1 MKHLMIVILWVL
13 ISFIYSIGLG
23 MAFGLG
29 AMFLGNAF
37 IMSATGSLFSLCK
50 LVFNWQIK
58 WYYAGLLLAIL
69 NTTITL
75 LLVFILSDGDDDIK
89 SLAQMLSL
97 FYLFASY
104 IIYLTVE
111 ISIRWIFNN
120 KDGV

>member
-1 MKHLMIVILWVL
+1 MKYSTVIILWIL

-23 MAFGLG
+23 IAFGLG

-37 IMSATGSLFSLCK
+37 IMSVTGSLFSVFK
-50 LVFNWQIK
+50 LVFKWRIK

-75 LLVFILSDGDDDIK
+75 LLVLIFSDSGDDIK

-104 IIYLTVE
+104 IIYLTVDT
-111 ISIRWIFNN
+111 STRWIFYD
-120 KDGV
+120 K